1 MTDPVLIGRAIDAL
15 TEAQHYARIERD
27 TPGARCVVV
36 PAKDDA
42 PEVVRTAR
50 EIVAYNVGIAVRMLR
65 GGR

>member
-1 MTDPVLIGRAIDAL
+1 MTDPTTIGRAIDAL
-15 TEAQHYARIERD
+15 QEAQQYARIERD

-50 EIVAYNVGIAVRMLR
+50 EIVEFNVAVALRMLR